1 MTLRLKQ
8 GYTSIELLLVLALTA
23 MVMGGVVVGFG
34 SLVRSQPSVSSV
46 VNATVG
52 ANLATYYGLGGTTV
66 SVNTAPNYGAVALAE
81 KLREQF
87 QADVLSATAVYC
99 LGRNANV
106 ANPYHPITIPYTPG
120 TDRSLD
126 TTGNFDSHL
135 TSRLAIPA
143 AHFSDDRTFTSL
155 KPNTTIFVLGYSKF
169 ANELKVTATYDID
182 VQKIT
187 SPAGHYV
194 SVKRYTDSAQ
204 PMYYDIFYT
213 PSDTPSSDS
222 FTPIY
227 VAFEREARLAHDEAS
242 TIQRFKRAAERPF
255 YFIWWPDPG
264 ARNLKPPSN
273 TSYTA
278 GDPRSVYNQQG
289 GRTSFMFTV
298 PMFPAL

>member
-1 MTLRLKQ
+1 MTPRLKQ

-46 VNATVG
+46 VTATVG
-52 ANLATYYGLGGTTV
+52 ANLSTYYGMGGTTIT
-66 SVNTAPNYGAVALAE
+66 VNTAPNYGAVALAE

-87 QADVLSATAVYC
+87 HSDIISATAVYC
-99 LGRNANV
+99 LGRAANV

-126 TTGNFDSHL
+126 TTDNFDRHL
-135 TSRLAIPA
+135 TSRLAIPGG
-143 AHFSDDRTFTSL
+143 HFTDNRAFTTST
-155 KPNTTIFVLGYSKF
+155 PNSTIFVLGYSRV

-182 VQKIT
+182 VQRIT

-213 PSDTPSSDS
+213 PSDTPTTDS
-222 FTPIY
+222 FTPTY
-227 VAFEREARLAHDEAS
+227 VAFEREARLANDESS
-242 TIQRFKRAAERPF
+242 TLQRFKKAAERPF

-264 ARNLKPPSN
+264 ARNLQPPSN

-278 GDPRSVYNQQG
+278 ADPRSVYNQQG
-289 GRTSFMFTV
+289 GRTCFMFTV

>member
-1 MTLRLKQ
+1 MNPRLKQ

-34 SLVRSQPSVSSV
+34 SLVRNQPRASSV
-46 VNATVG
+46 VTATVG
-52 ANLATYYGLGGTTV
+52 TNLSTYYGMGGTTIT
-66 SVNTAPNYGAVALAE
+66 VNTAPNYGTVALAE

-87 QADVLSATAVYC
+87 HSDVISATAVYC
-99 LGRNANV
+99 LGRAANL
-106 ANPYHPITIPYTPG
+106 ANPYHPSTIPYIPG

-126 TTGNFDSHL
+126 TTANFDAHL
-135 TSRLAIPA
+135 TSRLTIPS
-143 AHFSDDRTFTSL
+143 AHFSDNRAFATLT
-155 KPNTTIFVLGYSKF
+155 PNSTIFVLGYSRV

-182 VQKIT
+182 VQRIT
-187 SPAGHYV
+187 NPAGHYV
-194 SVKRYTDSAQ
+194 SVKRYTNSAQ

-213 PSDTPSSDS
+213 PSEDPTTDS
-222 FTPIY
+222 FTPTY
-227 VAFEREARLAHDEAS
+227 VTFEREARLANDESS

-264 ARNLKPPSN
+264 ARDLKPPSS
-273 TSYTA
+273 TSFA
-278 GDPRSVYNQQG
+278 AADPRSVYNHQG